1 MKNITDI
8 RAIETRAGNLIGTYR
23 DGATIVL
30 NVKQADRLTTVQL
43 TTLDAEKLLEQIA
56 RHIFLLTGALP
67 DMGIK
72 EAE

>member
-1 MKNITDI
+1 MRNITDI

-30 NVKQADRLTTVQL
+30 NVKQNDRLTEVKVTR
-43 TTLDAEKLLEQIA
+43 LDAEKLLEQLA
-56 RHIFLLTGALP
+56 RHIYLLTGALP

-72 EAE
+72 EV